1 MERTS
6 SKMGKNRT
14 GVQMSPKATE
24 AMLAFTQQRQPT
36 SHGDESGIA
45 ALRQSYIEEGDE
57 VGSVPLPG
65 TAKGM
70 LKSGAK
76 MMTGSR
82 PQALVDKLA
91 ERLAFER
98 TGTRLYTALITKHR
112 SDVEGQVPID
122 QLVRFRDDE
131 AQHVALLAEALQQLG
146 ADPTAQTPG
155 ADLVGVESMGLMQ
168 AITDPRTT
176 FAQSLHAILVAELAD
191 HEGWDLLI
199 ALAES
204 EGHKDLAQRFAA
216 ALDEEQTHLDH
227 VRRWVSA
234 LTMGEA
240 RVGVPS

>member
-45 ALRQSYIEEGDE
+45 ALRQSYIEEGDG

-98 TGTRLYTALITKHR
+98 T
-112 SDVEGQVPID
+112 
-122 QLVRFRDDE
+122 
-131 AQHVALLAEALQQLG
+131 
-146 ADPTAQTPG
+146 
-155 ADLVGVESMGLMQ
+155 
-168 AITDPRTT
+168 
-176 FAQSLHAILVAELAD
+176 
-191 HEGWDLLI
+191 
-199 ALAES
+199 
-204 EGHKDLAQRFAA
+204 
-216 ALDEEQTHLDH
+216 
-227 VRRWVSA
+227 
-234 LTMGEA
+234 
-240 RVGVPS
+240 